1 MDTVGQLE
9 MVWMNTGIINSSL
22 EMRNGVVESKM
33 SDNLQANIFISIR
46 FETCAKR
53 WNPKNILNSFIFY
66 LFFLFVSAISD
77 FGLWDVQLVYQKL
90 KFYLIFIQ
98 FNHKIYKPYF
108 VVLTFCS
115 DMQFS
120 TRDNDNDEKPDGSC
134 AQKYQ
139 GAWWYSYCL
148 HSNLNGLY
156 LIGSHFSFGN
166 GVNWKPFKGYH
177 YSLKSTEMKVK

>member
-1 MDTVGQLE
+1 MRLLKVKCP
-9 MVWMNTGIINSSL
+9 IIC
-22 EMRNGVVESKM
+22 R
-33 SDNLQANIFISIR
+33 QIFLYLFVSR
-46 FETCAKR
+46 LVRVKR

-77 FGLWDVQLVYQKL
+77 FGLWDVELVYQKL

-120 TRDNDNDEKPDGSC
+120 TRDSDNDIDRNDSC
-134 AQKYQ
+134 AQKYK
-139 GAWWYSYCL
+139 GAWWYKAC
-148 HSNLNGLY
+148 HRSNLNGLY
-156 LIGSHFSFGN
+156 LNGIHRLYGT
-166 GVNWKPFKGYH
+166 GVNWKPFKGYK
-177 YSLKSTEMKVK
+177 YSLKRTEMKVK

>member
-1 MDTVGQLE
+1 MGLLKVKCL
-9 MVWMNTGIINSSL
+9 IIC
-22 EMRNGVVESKM
+22 R
-33 SDNLQANIFISIR
+33 QIFLYLFVSR
-46 FETCAKR
+46 LVRVKR

-77 FGLWDVQLVYQKL
+77 FGLWDVELVYQKL

-148 HSNLNGLY
+148 HSNLNGSY
-156 LIGSHFSFGN
+156 LIGSHSSFGK

-177 YSLKSTEMKVK
+177 YSLKRTEMKVK

>member
-1 MDTVGQLE
+1 
-9 MVWMNTGIINSSL
+9 
-22 EMRNGVVESKM
+22 MRNGVVESKM

-77 FGLWDVQLVYQKL
+77 FGLWDVELVYQKL

-120 TRDNDNDEKPDGSC
+120 TRDSDNDVKPDDSC
-134 AQKYQ
+134 AQKYK
-139 GAWWYSYCL
+139 GAWWYSHCL
-148 HSNLNGLY
+148 DSNLNGLY
-156 LIGSHFSFGN
+156 LNGWHSSFAD
-166 GVNWKPFKGYH
+166 GVNWIPFKGYS
-177 YSLKSTEMKVK
+177 YSLKRTEMKIK